1 MELTLK
7 ETVVKQIS
15 ETIIDVAETIN
26 GGFTKTELIGKVI
39 EKYPLVDAN
48 QCKEVCE
55 RVWLLL
61 VSNKLLIQV
70 KDDYYRILTQ
80 RELNAIKK
88 AYTEATQN
96 EDNIN

>member
-15 ETIIDVAETIN
+15 ETMINVAETIN
-26 GGFTKTELIGKVI
+26 RGFTKTELIGKII
-39 EKYPLVDAN
+39 EKHPLIDAN

-61 VSNKLLIQV
+61 VSSGLLIQV

-88 AYTEATQN
+88 AYMEVIQN
-96 EDNIN
+96 ENGND

>member
-15 ETIIDVAETIN
+15 ETMINVAETIN
-26 GGFTKTELIGKVI
+26 RGFTKTELIGKII
-39 EKYPLVDAN
+39 EKHPLIDAN
-48 QCKEVCE
+48 QCKEACE

-61 VSNKLLIQV
+61 VSSGLLIQV

-88 AYTEATQN
+88 AYMEAIQN
-96 EDNIN
+96 ENGND

>member
-1 MELTLK
+1 MELTIEREVADRVAK
-7 ETVVKQIS
+7 S
-15 ETIIDVAETIN
+15 AIDIAETIN
-26 GGFTKTELIGKVI
+26 GGFTKTELIGRVV
-39 EKYPLVDAN
+39 EKYPFVDAN

-96 EDNIN
+96 EDDIN